1 MSTGIFGSTQIAGE
15 EEIVMIVFIVP
26 FKRLRG
32 VTWSP
37 PVQNNFYFYVRG
49 YHFFIKAQRS
59 KPTTPCQPSPPTVE
73 KPSEPLVKS
82 TNQKKKKKPKF
93 LASKNWL
100 LKHGL
105 RAKKLLLIDALSS
118 TIQRDRE
125 TVKLDTAIVSRL
137 LDEVRCYEWLFVC
150 IIIYNFECETARRPI
165 TLEFITLTVVFIQ
178 LLKHGQHFGISLNQ
192 SNLST

>member
-1 MSTGIFGSTQIAGE
+1 MTSSC
-15 EEIVMIVFIVP
+15 P
-26 FKRLRG
+26 KRFLR
-32 VTWSP
+32 WRL
-37 PVQNNFYFYVRG
+37 Q
-49 YHFFIKAQRS
+49 FFITAQRS
-59 KPTTPCQPSPPTVE
+59 KSATPRQPSPPTVE

-118 TIQRDRE
+118 AIQRDRE

-137 LDEVRCYEWLFVC
+137 LDEVRCDVWLFVC
-150 IIIYNFECETARRPI
+150 ITTTDVKLIYQVSYRMKF
-165 TLEFITLTVVFIQ
+165 
-178 LLKHGQHFGISLNQ
+178 
-192 SNLST
+192 